1 MTNREGYEQK
11 EQQYQKQIL
20 DTLRNNGEMD
30 AFKLQ
35 EEVAYQFSF
44 WVRLEKMNQEGSIIY
59 DPFINDTVSLPK
71 EKMTHDQLVK
81 IFESLFA

>member
-11 EQQYQKQIL
+11 EQQYKKQIL
-20 DTLRNNGEMD
+20 DTLRKNGKMD
-30 AFKLQ
+30 CFKLQ
-35 EEVAYQFSF
+35 EEVSYQFSF

-59 DPFINDTVSLPK
+59 DSFINDIVSLPK
-71 EKMTHDQLVK
+71 EKMTHDQLVD